1 MRILISFIVMSIIL
15 VGCSSE
21 STEQLAEM
29 SEQTTPVLDSELN
42 LEQTEFIGSGQ
53 SEAFSPYLSTAQITT
68 RGSDVIAVDLDEF
81 LEDGTSKTE
90 ASKAGTY
97 TSPNY
102 QLGEFY
108 QQIESLESYIVE
120 NDKFPSLNN
129 GIDVDGVSG
138 ASLNLS
144 GFEEAYSLAL
154 QDIDAQKAS
163 TD

>member
-1 MRILISFIVMSIIL
+1 MRILISFIVMLIIL

-29 SEQTTPVLDSELN
+29 SEQATPVLDSDSD
-42 LEQTEFIGSGQ
+42 LEQTELTGSGQ

-68 RGSDVIAVDLDEF
+68 RGSDVIAADLDEF

-97 TSPNY
+97 SSPNY

-108 QQIESLESYIVE
+108 QQIESLESYIID
-120 NDKFPSLNN
+120 NDQFPTLTN
-129 GIDVDGVSG
+129 GTDIDGVSG

-144 GFEEAYSLAL
+144 GFEEAYNMAL
-154 QDIDAQKAS
+154 SDIENQKMS
-163 TD
+163 K